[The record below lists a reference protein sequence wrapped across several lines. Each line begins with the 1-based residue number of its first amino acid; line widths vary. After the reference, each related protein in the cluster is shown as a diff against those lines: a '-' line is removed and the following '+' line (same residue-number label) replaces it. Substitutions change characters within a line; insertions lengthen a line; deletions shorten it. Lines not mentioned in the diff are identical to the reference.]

1 MFLPGS
7 FLTAIL
13 VFWLVGGALLGALLG
28 YFSARLMR
36 LDRRRP
42 WLDAAM
48 GATAVL
54 LLFGLMVLII
64 DGTTTVT
71 NGRTIGRR
79 GIVLDHLIVWGL
91 STICIAVVGR
101 QLLVT
106 RVARRV
112 GKGSLPPLETRR
124 AREQ

>member
-13 VFWLVGGALLGALLG
+13 LFWFVGGALLGAVLG

-42 WLDAAM
+42 WLDAAT
-48 GATAVL
+48 GAAVVL
-54 LLFGLMVLII
+54 LLFALIVVVTR
-64 DGTTTVT
+64 GTTTVI
-71 NGRTIGRR
+71 NGRTLGRR
-79 GIVLDHLIVWGL
+79 GIVLDHLIAWGL
-91 STICIAVVGR
+91 STVCIAVVGR
-101 QLLVT
+101 QLLAV
-106 RVARRV
+106 RVGRRV
-112 GKGSLPPLETRR
+112 RNGSLPPLKASS